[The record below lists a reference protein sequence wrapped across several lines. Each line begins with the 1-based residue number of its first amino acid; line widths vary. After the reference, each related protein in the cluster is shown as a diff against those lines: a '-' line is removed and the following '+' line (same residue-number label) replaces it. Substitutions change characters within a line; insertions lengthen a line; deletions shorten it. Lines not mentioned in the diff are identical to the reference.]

1 MRLLRDGVVSVMR
14 NINIFRYFLLFIA
27 AFIGALLLGMGD
39 AAAGPFTLKTA
50 AGCGKGG
57 IGDIFCN
64 TTKSVQEAPGLL
76 SGLAYLFGIVMG
88 VWGISKL
95 YEHVQNP
102 QQTPIWDSLK
112 RFLAG
117 GCFFALPM
125 VIEVV
130 RNTMATDAASTFGMT
145 GFTGKTSGAG
155 LDAMVTALM
164 RDVWQPFLGNALP
177 AFCYLAGIV
186 LVLIGINRLVKSSQE
201 GPRGPGGFGT
211 IMTFLAA
218 GALFSADS
226 MMEAWSVSL
235 FTSDTVTTQ
244 AALQYTA
251 GTSKV
256 EQDHVHAVISAIIA
270 FMAILGWISFIR
282 GWFILRDVAE
292 GNQQA
297 SLMAGFTHLFGG
309 ALAVNL
315 GPLLNHVQATL
326 GLGAYGVNFG

>member
-1 MRLLRDGVVSVMR
+1 MKK
-14 NINIFRYFLLFIA
+14 IKIFYTFSLFLAAFLGAYFLGIA
-27 AFIGALLLGMGD
+27 DAL
-39 AAAGPFTLKTA
+39 AGPKVVVLTTA
-50 AGCGKGG
+50 TGCGSGG

-64 TTKSVQEAPGLL
+64 TTKSVATTPALL
-76 SGLAYLFGIVMG
+76 SGIAYLFGLVMG

-125 VIEVV
+125 IMEVV
-130 RNTMATDAASTFGMT
+130 RNTMYTNATSGHGMT
-145 GFTGKTSGAG
+145 SFTGKTTGAG
-155 LDAMVTALM
+155 LDAMLTAM
-164 RDVWQPFLGNALP
+164 MGDVWEPFLRYALP
-177 AFCYLAGIV
+177 AFCYLAAIV
-186 LVLIGINRLVKSSQE
+186 LLLIGINRLVKSSQE

-218 GALFSADS
+218 GALFSADG
-226 MMEAWSVSL
+226 MMESWS
-235 FTSDTVTTQ
+235 TSMFATPVIKTA
-244 AALQYTA
+244 AALQYK
-251 GTSKV
+251 GGLSGP
-256 EQDHVHAVISAIIA
+256 EIDHVHAVISAIIA

-282 GWFILRDVAE
+282 GWFIIRDVAE

-297 SLMAGFTHLFGG
+297 SLMSGLTHLFGG

-315 GPLLNHVQATL
+315 GPFLNSVQATL
-326 GLGAYGVNFG
+326 GLSKYGVNFG

>member
-1 MRLLRDGVVSVMR
+1 MMSVVSMR
-14 NINIFRYFLLFIA
+14 KNKIIYSLVLCLCAFGAMLLV
-27 AFIGALLLGMGD
+27 GVPDAL
-39 AAAGPFTLKTA
+39 AGGGVKLKTA
-50 AGCGKGG
+50 AGCGQGG

-64 TTKSVQEAPGLL
+64 VTKSSQDVPGLL
-76 SGLAYLFGIVMG
+76 SGLSYLFGIILG

-130 RNTMATDAASTFGMT
+130 RNTMYNNATSTFDMT
-145 GFTGKTSGAG
+145 GFNGKTTGAG

-177 AFCYLAGIV
+177 AFCYLAAII
-186 LVLIGINRLVKSSQE
+186 LIMIGINRLIKSSQE

-218 GALFSADS
+218 GALFSADG
-226 MMEAWSVSL
+226 MMEAWSTSL
-235 FTSDTVTTQ
+235 FTTEVVTT
-244 AALQYTA
+244 APALQYTA
-251 GTSKV
+251 GVSAT

-282 GWFILRDVAE
+282 GWFIIRDVAE

-297 SLMAGFTHLFGG
+297 SLMAGLTHLFGG

-315 GPLLNHVQATL
+315 GPLLNQVQATL
-326 GLGAYGVNFG
+326 GLTAYGVNFS